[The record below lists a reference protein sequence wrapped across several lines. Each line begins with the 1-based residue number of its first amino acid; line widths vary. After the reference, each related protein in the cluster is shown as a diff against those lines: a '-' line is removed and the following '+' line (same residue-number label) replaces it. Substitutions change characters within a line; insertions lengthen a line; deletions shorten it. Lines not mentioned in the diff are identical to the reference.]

1 MSTFLAS
8 SLLPGNVTEASPRHR
23 HLLNEDWQFRLGD
36 SDAPDA
42 WRTLDLPHDW
52 GVESGFDISLPGET
66 GKLRWWGE
74 AWYRKTLRL
83 EPGDAQRLVSLEI
96 EGAMSNATV
105 WVNGHRAGGWA
116 YGYTSFRVDLTP
128 YLKFNDED
136 GGNLIAIHL
145 DNPPDSSRWYPGGG
159 LYRNVWL
166 HKTGRVHVVADSP
179 VVTTREL
186 AADHSRATLD
196 VACELSNAT
205 SESTVVRVIT
215 HLREWRGDNAGMPL
229 SEPVASIPSAFI
241 EVPAGSSMPHVASI
255 ELAYPKLWDVHSVA
269 RASRP
274 LLQGMDLQP
283 GIQKTGMDDGDTV
296 RARRLRHTNNGMDA
310 VAPAALYVAEVIIE
324 DARTGALL
332 DRIETRFGIRTA
344 RFDPKTGFHLNQS
357 AEPTRI
363 QGVCLHHDL
372 GPLGAAAHPDA
383 IARQLTLLRELG
395 CNAIRCAHNPPA
407 PALLDLCDRMG
418 FLVMDELCDT
428 WRIAKKPNGYQTL
441 FDDWVERDLRAMVR
455 RDRHHP
461 SIVLWSIGNEIPEQT
476 SSDGPAL
483 SARLAGIVRE
493 EDPERRPVTG
503 GMNIP
508 ESGFN
513 GWQRAYDVFGYNYKP
528 HLYAEFRKANPGIP
542 LIGAETAS
550 TISTRGEYVFPVSD
564 DPSDGMLP
572 PPVCQISSYDL
583 SAPQWATTPDAEF
596 AAQDASAPAVAGEFV
611 WTGFDY
617 LGEPTPFNDDPT
629 NLLNGSDPTM
639 RAAIVEALKKLR
651 ALDAPLPARSSY
663 FGIFDLCG
671 FPKDRYY
678 LYQARWRPDLP
689 MAHILPHWD
698 WPERIGQN
706 TPVHVYT
713 SGDEA
718 ELFLNNRSLGVRR
731 RVAPGVPTA
740 HRLRWDHVIY
750 EPGELRVV
758 VRKNNRSWAEA
769 IRRTTGPATRIELRA
784 DYFPAAASS
793 ADATLAF
800 VTARI
805 TDASGQ
811 LSPRAKH
818 LLHFDLPPDSPLRL
832 LASDNGDP
840 TRLAPFASPDCPAFN
855 GLALAI
861 LRLPHPRTTPPPFN
875 RHVTLTVR
883 SSDNQ
888 LTPAALRV

>member
-1 MSTFLAS
+1 MSTSFAS
-8 SLLPGNVTEASPRHR
+8 SLLPGNITGASPRHR
-23 HLLNEDWQFRLGD
+23 LLFNEGWQFRPPGYSNSTDGWL
-36 SDAPDA
+36 
-42 WRTLDLPHDW
+42 TLDLPHDW

-83 EPGDAQRLVSLEI
+83 EPGDEDRLVSLEI
-96 EGAMSNATV
+96 EGAMANATV
-105 WVNGHRAGGWA
+105 WVNGQRAGGWA
-116 YGYTSFRVDLTP
+116 YGYTSFHVELTP
-128 YLKFNDED
+128 HLDHD
-136 GGNLIAIHL
+136 GPDNLIAIHL

-166 HKTGRVHVVADSP
+166 HKTGRIHVAPDSP

-186 AADHSRATLD
+186 AADHGRASLD
-196 VACELSNAT
+196 VSLEISNTTA
-205 SESTVVRVIT
+205 EPVTVCVRVDLHPLADTGEKSTHPVTEISSPFLELPAQAAASHSMLAEIT
-215 HLREWRGDNAGMPL
+215 APRLWTLHTEQ
-229 SEPVASIPSAFI
+229 SA
-241 EVPAGSSMPHVASI
+241 P
-255 ELAYPKLWDVHSVA
+255 
-269 RASRP
+269 
-274 LLQGMDLQP
+274 P
-283 GIQKTGMDDGDTV
+283 G
-296 RARRLRHTNNGMDA
+296 
-310 VAPAALYVAEVIIE
+310 LYVAVVTVE
-324 DARTGALL
+324 DAKTGALL
-332 DRIETRFGIRTA
+332 DRIETTFGIRTA
-344 RFDPKTGFHLNQS
+344 RFDPNTGFHLNHS
-357 AEPTRI
+357 AGPTRI

-372 GPLGAAAHPDA
+372 GPLGAAAHPGA

-407 PALLDLCDRMG
+407 PSLLDLCDRMG
-418 FLVMDELCDT
+418 FLVMDELCDA

-461 SIVLWSIGNEIPEQT
+461 SVILWSIGNEIPEQT

-528 HLYAEFRKANPGIP
+528 HLYSAFREANPGIP

-550 TISTRGEYVFPVSD
+550 TVSTRGEYVFPVTD
-564 DPSDGMLP
+564 DPAGGIVAP
-572 PPVCQISSYDL
+572 PACQVSSYDL
-583 SAPQWATTPDAEF
+583 YAPHWATTPDIEF
-596 AAQDASAPAVAGEFV
+596 AAQDAHAPAVAGEFV

-617 LGEPTPFNDDPT
+617 LGEPTPFNDDPS
-629 NLLNGSDPTM
+629 NLLNASDPAT
-639 RAAIVEALKKLR
+639 RAAIAA
-651 ALDAPLPARSSY
+651 ALDQLSRSGSPLPARSSY

-698 WPERIGQN
+698 WPGRIGQI

-718 ELFLNNRSLGVRR
+718 ELFLNGRSLGVRR
-731 RVAPGVPTA
+731 RGPYDY
-740 HRLRWDHVIY
+740 RLRWDDVIY

-758 VRKNNRSWAEA
+758 VRKHGAPWAETA
-769 IRRTTGPATRIELRA
+769 RHTTGPAARIELQA
-784 DYFPAAASS
+784 DSGRENGH
-793 ADATLAF
+793 LVF

-805 TDASGQ
+805 TDALGQ
-811 LSPRAKH
+811 LSPQANH
-818 LLHFDLPPDSPLRL
+818 PLHFALSADAP
-832 LASDNGDP
+832 ASLVATDNGDP
-840 TRLAPFASPDCPAFN
+840 TRLVPFRSPTCDAFN

-861 LRLPHPRTTPPPFN
+861 FRMRSPAESSVPFSLRVSSPGLAEA
-875 RHVTLTVR
+875 TLTFPGR
-883 SSDNQ
+883 
-888 LTPAALRV
+888 